1 MIRHRSPSYIRLD
14 SLFLALILLISY
26 AYFFPRWAD
35 PNQNSR
41 LDMVVAVVEDGTFA
55 IDPYV
60 ANTVDYARVGE
71 HYYSDKPPGTAFL
84 GIPVYAAL
92 KFVLDTPIVN
102 RLVERLAASEAFRAT
117 LREGGSGVY
126 AAKVRFALA
135 QVVLTLCISTLAAVI
150 LGVLLYRALLSM
162 KIKRGPSL
170 GAVLGVGLLSPVF
183 AYSNAFYGHVLSA
196 ALLFGAFSLIRGAH
210 PERLWHLIGVGLL
223 LGYAVIT
230 EYPVILIAGV
240 LAVYLGW
247 RLVQR
252 RVGTRLIW
260 AALPALLIGGGLMA
274 YNQAVFGGPFRLGY
288 GYSELWES
296 QHQTGFMSLTM
307 PHPDA
312 LWGITFS
319 PFRGLFFLSP
329 LLLLSLS
336 GFVFWWR
343 GGRYRAE
350 WWVSLV
356 SVGLMF
362 LFNASSVMWWGG
374 FAIGPRYVL
383 PAYPFI
389 ALALGF
395 GLAAGWR
402 HRWFRGMATALG
414 GWSLAATWGLTLAG
428 QAFPSD
434 VIRNP
439 WLEYALPNW
448 QAGNLARN
456 AGTLLGL
463 HGVAGLLPWVGL
475 LVALGGIWWWQSRKV
490 APESSA

>member
-1 MIRHRSPSYIRLD
+1 MNRRTLSTARMD
-14 SLFLALILLISY
+14 SFFLALILLGCY

-60 ANTVDYARVGE
+60 GNTVDYARVGE
-71 HYYSDKPPGTAFL
+71 HYYSDKPPGVAFL

-92 KFVLDTPIVN
+92 KVVLDTPIVN
-102 RLVERLAASEAFRAT
+102 RLVERLAASESFQAT

-135 QVVLTLCISTLAAVI
+135 QVALALCISTLAAVI
-150 LGVLLYRALLSM
+150 LGVLLYRVLLSM
-162 KIKRGPSL
+162 KIERGPAL
-170 GAVLGVGLLSPVF
+170 MAALGVGLLSPVF
-183 AYSNAFYGHVLSA
+183 AYSNAFYGHILSA
-196 ALLFGAFSLIRGAH
+196 ALLFGAFSLIRGER
-210 PERLWHLIGVGLL
+210 PEGVGNLVGVGIL

-240 LAVYLGW
+240 LAVYLVW

-252 RVGTRLIW
+252 RAWPRLIW

-288 GYSELWES
+288 GYSELWET

-329 LLLLSLS
+329 LLLFSLP
-336 GFVFWWR
+336 GFAFWWQSR
-343 GGRYRAE
+343 RYRAE
-350 WWVSLV
+350 WWVSLA

-362 LFNASSVMWWGG
+362 LFNASSIMWWGG
-374 FAIGPRYVL
+374 FAVGPRYIL
-383 PAYPFI
+383 PGLPFL
-389 ALALGF
+389 ALALGY
-395 GLAAGWR
+395 GLSAGWER
-402 HRWFRGMATALG
+402 RWARWLAVALG
-414 GWSLAATWGLTLAG
+414 LWSFVATWGLTLAG

-439 WLEYALPNW
+439 LIDYALPNW
-448 QAGNLARN
+448 QAGNIARN
-456 AGTLLGL
+456 AGTMLGL
-463 HGVAGLLPWVGL
+463 RGAISLLPLVGFL
-475 LVALGGIWWWQSRKV
+475 AGLGGIWWGQSRKV
-490 APESSA
+490 VPDSSE

>member
-1 MIRHRSPSYIRLD
+1 MNHRALSTVRMD
-14 SLFLALILLISY
+14 SFFLALILLGCY

-41 LDMVVAVVEDGTFA
+41 LDMVAAVVEDGTFV

-84 GIPVYAAL
+84 GIPVYAVL
-92 KFVLDTPIVN
+92 KFVLDTPLVH
-102 RLVERLAASEAFRAT
+102 RLVERLATSESFQAT

-150 LGVLLYRALLSM
+150 LGILLYRVLLSM
-162 KIKRGPSL
+162 KIKRGVSL
-170 GAVLGVGLLSPVF
+170 GAVLGVGLLSPAF

-196 ALLFGAFSLIRGAH
+196 ALLFGAFSLIRGEH
-210 PERLWHLIGVGLL
+210 PERLRNLVGVGLL

-230 EYPVILIAGV
+230 EYPVVLIAGV

-252 RVGTRLIW
+252 RAWPRLIW
-260 AALPALLIGGGLMA
+260 AALPVLLIGGGLMA

-288 GYSELWES
+288 GYSELWET
-296 QHQTGFMSLTM
+296 QHHTGFMSLTM
-307 PHPDA
+307 PHAEA

-329 LLLLSLS
+329 LLLFSLP
-336 GFVFWWR
+336 GFAFWWQSR
-343 GGRYRAE
+343 RFRAE
-350 WWVSLV
+350 WWVSLT
-356 SVGLMF
+356 SVGLML

-374 FAIGPRYVL
+374 FAVGPRYIL
-383 PAYPFI
+383 PGLPFL
-389 ALALGF
+389 ALALGY
-395 GLAAGWR
+395 GLSAGWER
-402 HRWFRGMATALG
+402 RGLRALSIALG
-414 GWSLAATWGLTLAG
+414 FWSLVATWGLTLAG

-439 WLEYALPNW
+439 LFEYALPNW
-448 QAGNLARN
+448 LVGNIARN
-456 AGTLLGL
+456 AGTILGL
-463 HGVAGLLPWVGL
+463 RGVISLLPLVGF
-475 LVALGGIWWWQSRKV
+475 LVVVGGIWWGQSRKAV
-490 APESSA
+490 PDSLE

>member
-1 MIRHRSPSYIRLD
+1 MYQRPSVYLRLD
-14 SLFLALILLISY
+14 SLFLALILFVSY

-92 KFVLDTPIVN
+92 KSVLDTPIVN
-102 RLVERLAASEAFRAT
+102 RLVERLAASEAFQAT

-135 QVVLTLCISTLAAVI
+135 QVVLTLCISTLAAVT
-150 LGVLLYRALLSM
+150 LGVLLYRVLLSM
-162 KIKRGPSL
+162 KIKRGFSL
-170 GAVLGVGLLSPVF
+170 GAVLGVGLLSPMF
-183 AYSNAFYGHVLSA
+183 AYGNAFYGHVLSA
-196 ALLFGAFSLIRGAH
+196 ALLLGAFFLIRGEH
-210 PERLWHLIGVGLL
+210 PERLRNLLGTGFL

-252 RVGTRLIW
+252 RVWPRLIW

-288 GYSELWES
+288 GYSELWET

-307 PHPDA
+307 PHPEA

-319 PFRGLFFLSP
+319 PFRGLFFFSP
-329 LLLLSLS
+329 LLLLSLP
-336 GFVFWWR
+336 GFVSWWR
-343 GGRYRAE
+343 SRQYRAE
-350 WWVSLV
+350 WWVSLA

-362 LFNASSVMWWGG
+362 LFNASSIMWWGG
-374 FAIGPRYVL
+374 FAVGPRYIL
-383 PAYPFI
+383 PAVPF
-389 ALALGF
+389 LGLGLGF

-402 HRWFRGMATALG
+402 HRWFRGVVMVLG
-414 GWSLAATWGLTLAG
+414 LGSLAATWGLTLAG

-434 VIRNP
+434 TLHNP
-439 WLEYALPNW
+439 LLEYAWPNW
-448 QAGNLARN
+448 QAGNIARN
-456 AGTLLGL
+456 VGTVLGWQ
-463 HGVAGLLPWVGL
+463 GAASLLPWMGL
-475 LVALGGIWWWQSRKV
+475 LVVLGGIWWWQSRKV
-490 APESSA
+490 APESSE

>member
-1 MIRHRSPSYIRLD
+1 MPQRSITHPHLD
-14 SLFLALILLISY
+14 SIFLALILLVSY

-41 LDMVVAVVEDGTFA
+41 LDMVVAVVEDGTFT

-71 HYYSDKPPGTAFL
+71 HYYSDKPPGAAFL
-84 GIPVYAAL
+84 GIPIYAAL

-102 RLVERLAASEAFRAT
+102 RLVERLGASEAFQAT

-135 QVVLTLCISTLAAVI
+135 QVVLTLCVSTLAGVI
-150 LGVLLYRALLSM
+150 LGVLLYRVLLSM
-162 KIKRGPSL
+162 QIKRGPSL
-170 GAVLGVGLLSPVF
+170 GAALGVGLLSPVF

-196 ALLFGAFSLIRGAH
+196 ALLFGAFSLIRGEH
-210 PERLWHLIGVGLL
+210 PERLWSLVGVGFL

-230 EYPVILIAGV
+230 EYPVVLIAGV

-252 RVGTRLIW
+252 RTLPQLIW

-288 GYSELWES
+288 GYSELWEA

-307 PHPDA
+307 PHPEA

-319 PFRGLFFLSP
+319 PFRGLFFFSP
-329 LLLLSLS
+329 LLLLSLP
-336 GFVFWWR
+336 GFIFWWQSR
-343 GGRYRAE
+343 RYRAE
-350 WWVSLV
+350 WWVSLA
-356 SVGLMF
+356 SVGLML
-362 LFNASSVMWWGG
+362 LFNASSIMWWGG
-374 FAIGPRYVL
+374 FAVGPRYIL
-383 PAYPFI
+383 PALPFL
-389 ALALGF
+389 ALALGY
-395 GLAAGWR
+395 GLSAGQR
-402 HRWFRGMATALG
+402 RRWLG
-414 GWSLAATWGLTLAG
+414 WLAFVLGVWSLVATWGVTLAG

-434 VIRNP
+434 DIRNP
-439 WLEYALPNW
+439 LFEYALPHW
-448 QAGNLARN
+448 QAGNIARN
-456 AGTLLGL
+456 VGTILGL
-463 HGVAGLLPWVGL
+463 RGVGGLLPWLGL
-475 LVALGGIWWWQSRKV
+475 LVTLGGIWWWQSQKV
-490 APESSA
+490 APESSK